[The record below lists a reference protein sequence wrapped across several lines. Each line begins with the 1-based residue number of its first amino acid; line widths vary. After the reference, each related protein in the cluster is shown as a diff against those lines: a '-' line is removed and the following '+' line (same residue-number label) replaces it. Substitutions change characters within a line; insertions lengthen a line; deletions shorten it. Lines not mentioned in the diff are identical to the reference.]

1 MRSIAVAGAGLA
13 GLQTVTALRAGG
25 FTGSITMVG
34 AEPHPPYD
42 RPPLSK
48 AVLLGQADDSTLP
61 ADWSALDVEL
71 RLDCRATAV
80 DTGGS
85 GSGGALTTDRGTVP
99 FDGLVLACGSLPVML
114 PGTDRFPHV
123 RTLRTIDDSH
133 RLRDALRPG
142 TNVII
147 VGAGWIGA
155 EVATAAARAGCA
167 VHVIEALPAPLAA
180 ALPAEIGAHTAGWYE
195 RAGIELTV
203 GTRVRSVDH
212 DAVLLSDGRTVDAAL
227 ILVAIG
233 VRPATDWLA
242 GSGIARDAAG
252 AVLTDA
258 HLRSTIASV
267 YAVGDCAAWPSR
279 RYGERLHVEHW
290 DLALHAPSV
299 AAANLLGA
307 EQIYDPVPYFWSE
320 QFGRMVQ
327 YAGHWPAGSRVLWRG
342 DPDSA
347 DGWTAC
353 WLSGDRLVAV
363 LAVDRPRDLVQSRRV
378 MTAALALDADKLA
391 DPEVAIKDAAS

>member
-1 MRSIAVAGAGLA
+1 VRSIAVAGAGLA

-34 AEPHPPYD
+34 AEPHQPYD

-48 AVLLGQADDSTLP
+48 AVLLGDADDTTLP
-61 ADWSALDVEL
+61 ADWAALDVEL
-71 RLDCRATAV
+71 RLDCRATALQA
-80 DTGGS
+80 
-85 GSGGALTTDRGTVP
+85 GALGGGVLATDLGDLP
-99 FDGLVLACGSLPVML
+99 FDGLVLACGSLPVVL
-114 PGTDRFPHV
+114 PGTDHFAHV
-123 RTLRTIDDSH
+123 RTLRTIDDSR

-180 ALPAEIGAHTAGWYE
+180 ALPIEIGAHTAGWYAQ
-195 RAGIELTV
+195 AGIELT
-203 GTRVRSVDH
+203 TDARVRAVDRE
-212 DAVLLSDGRTVDAAL
+212 AVLLSDGRTLDADL

-242 GSGIARDAAG
+242 GTGIARNGAG
-252 AVLTDA
+252 AVVTDA
-258 HLRSTIASV
+258 HLRTALSSV

-279 RYGERLHVEHW
+279 RYGQRLHVEHW
-290 DLALHAPSV
+290 DLALRAPSV
-299 AAANLLGA
+299 AAMNLLGG
-307 EQIYDPVPYFWSE
+307 EQTYDPVPYFWSE

-327 YAGHWPAGSRVLWRG
+327 YAGHWPAGTRVVWRG
-342 DPDSA
+342 DPDRT
-347 DGWTAC
+347 DGWTVC

-363 LAVDRPRDLVQSRRV
+363 LAVDRPRDLVQGRRV
-378 MTAALALDADKLA
+378 MTAELPVDADKLA
-391 DPEVAIKDAAS
+391 DPVVAIKDAAS